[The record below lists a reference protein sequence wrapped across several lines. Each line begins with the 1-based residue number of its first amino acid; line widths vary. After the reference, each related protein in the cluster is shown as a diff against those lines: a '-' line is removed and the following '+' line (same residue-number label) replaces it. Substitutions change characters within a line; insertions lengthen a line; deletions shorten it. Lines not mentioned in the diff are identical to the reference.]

1 MFYKKEIIW
10 EKLTSAVKQYIE
22 NGYFITLNSYNLT
35 DCVYLKNKAGK
46 AIRIEHEMFNNKVGY
61 LEYPIYEVQIIVK
74 NENDLSIVELIK
86 TGIYYTQDSSRGL
99 IYSDSIPEII
109 NVAEKVAFRKI
120 HSPLDV
126 FYIGHIKRTP
136 IKGFRKDVTVK
147 KHCNGTNMQAI
158 YINKNGRKIDAYYR
172 TAYGS
177 SIGYELERELLNSAL
192 TKK

>member
-1 MFYKKEIIW
+1 MFYKKEIAA
-10 EKLTSAVKQYIE
+10 EKLTSVVKKYIE

-46 AIRIEHEMFNNKVGY
+46 AIRIEHEMFNNKM
-61 LEYPIYEVQIIVK
+61 ECSKYPIYEVQIIVK
-74 NENDLSIVELIK
+74 NENDLSTVELIK
-86 TGIYYTQDSSRGL
+86 AGIYYTQDSSRDL

-109 NVAEKVAFRKI
+109 NVAEKVVFRKI

-126 FYIGHIKRTP
+126 FYIGHMKRTP

-147 KHCNGTNMQAI
+147 KHCNGNNMQAV
-158 YINKNGRKIDAYYR
+158 YINKNGRKIAAYHR
-172 TAYGS
+172 TVYGT
-177 SIGYELERELLNSAL
+177 SIGYELERELLNNAL